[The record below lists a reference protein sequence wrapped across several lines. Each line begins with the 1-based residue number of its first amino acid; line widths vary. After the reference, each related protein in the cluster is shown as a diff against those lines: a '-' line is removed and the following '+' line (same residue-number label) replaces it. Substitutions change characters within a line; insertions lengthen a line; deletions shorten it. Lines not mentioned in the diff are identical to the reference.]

1 MQVSVFFFFA
11 FVSSVCEE
19 KSRSETQCTCTV
31 STVLFKKCSWVVRM
45 NKNTILLWQ
54 AEDGHL
60 DMMDGLIVELLK
72 DKWKTFVGHRCVKL
86 RAQFLTFFNQIL
98 IVTANCLQISLDFPN
113 V

>member
-1 MQVSVFFFFA
+1 MYMYSKYCSVQ
-11 FVSSVCEE
+11 EM
-19 KSRSETQCTCTV
+19 RR
-31 STVLFKKCSWVVRM
+31 VVRM
-45 NKNTILLWQ
+45 NKNTILFWQ

-98 IVTANCLQISLDFPN
+98 IVTTNCLQISLDFPN

>member
-1 MQVSVFFFFA
+1 M
-11 FVSSVCEE
+11 
-19 KSRSETQCTCTV
+19 
-31 STVLFKKCSWVVRM
+31 
-45 NKNTILLWQ
+45 
-54 AEDGHL
+54 

-113 V
+113 VSLPYETLEKCKMLIHRYLFHTVKTTCFSL

>member
-1 MQVSVFFFFA
+1 MQVSVLFFFA

-19 KSRSETQCTCTV
+19 KSRSETQCTCK
-31 STVLFKKCSWVVRM
+31 SKYCSVQEMRRIVRM
-45 NKNTILLWQ
+45 NKNTFLFWQ

>member
-1 MQVSVFFFFA
+1 MYSKYCSVQ
-11 FVSSVCEE
+11 
-19 KSRSETQCTCTV
+19 KMRR
-31 STVLFKKCSWVVRM
+31 VVRM
-45 NKNTILLWQ
+45 NKNTILFWQ

-98 IVTANCLQISLDFPN
+98 VHVVTANCLQISLDFPN

>member
-1 MQVSVFFFFA
+1 M
-11 FVSSVCEE
+11 
-19 KSRSETQCTCTV
+19 
-31 STVLFKKCSWVVRM
+31 
-45 NKNTILLWQ
+45 
-54 AEDGHL
+54 

-113 V
+113 VSLPYETLEKCKMLIQRYLFHTVKTTCFSL

>member
-1 MQVSVFFFFA
+1 
-11 FVSSVCEE
+11 
-19 KSRSETQCTCTV
+19 
-31 STVLFKKCSWVVRM
+31 M
-45 NKNTILLWQ
+45 NKNTILFWQ

-98 IVTANCLQISLDFPN
+98 IATAKCLQISLDFPN